1 MSISYTE
8 TGRSRQKARTEA
20 AMVAAARALL
30 SEGILP
36 TVEQAAERAG
46 VSRAT
51 AYRYFKNQRLLI
63 ASVHRDISPSLLPAD
78 PPHDPMER
86 ARLVASEIMRRVLEH
101 ETELRA
107 MLRVSLEP
115 HDDEPELPLR
125 KGRRVTWFEDAL
137 SPLQDVLSAEHHR
150 RLVLATS
157 AAVGIEPFVWL
168 TDMAGAS
175 RREAADVIVS
185 TVEAL
190 VRDAIVRHD
199 QRTAPP
205 R

>member
-1 MSISYTE
+1 MSTSISYTE

-30 SEGILP
+30 GEGVLP

-46 VSRAT
+46 ISRAT

-63 ASVHRDISPSLLPAD
+63 AAVHPDIRLSLLPPD
-78 PPHDPMER
+78 PPRDAVER
-86 ARLVASEIMRRVLEH
+86 ATLVAAEIMRRVLEN

-107 MLRVSLEP
+107 MLRVALEP

-125 KGRRVTWFEDAL
+125 KGRRIIWFEDAL
-137 SPLQDVLSAEHHR
+137 SPLQTVLGANDHR
-150 RLVLATS
+150 RLVLATA

-168 TDMAGAS
+168 TDMARVS
-175 RREAADVIVS
+175 RQEAVEVAVS

-190 VRDAIVRHD
+190 VRDAVLRGS
-199 QRTAPP
+199 PF
-205 R
+205 